1 MPKFGEKS
9 LVEDYFVEELEKRG
23 WGFVVGD
30 SLERE
35 SLEETLLM
43 PVLVRALES
52 VNEDIEIGNEEIQAA
67 LNELKLRGTG
77 IEGSK
82 YILNYFKFGIPI
94 KFEKE
99 RIVKY
104 VQLFDYNNIENNNFI
119 VSRQVIHKSGDKEVR
134 NDIILYANGIP
145 LVNIECKNPAS
156 FSEDWHT
163 AYRQIKDYEKTIPE
177 LYKYV
182 QVGIG
187 AEQNAKYFTI
197 VPWLDE
203 THTHEWKEPSK
214 DPIDSTI
221 EMLTPNTLLNI
232 IKNYLFFR
240 LEHGSANKVIAR
252 YMQYRAAEKIYNR
265 IIKYLKGKTEKN
277 KGLIWHWQGSGKTLT
292 MIFAAN
298 KAYQDEDLGNP
309 TIFFIVD
316 REELQEQLNNEFNA
330 LDITTPEVID
340 SIQRLREVIKHDEG
354 RGKRGIH
361 ITLIHKFRPEE
372 LEQLQKE
379 LEKQSETQ
387 ETLLTRKNVVAFI
400 DEGHRTQ
407 YGTLAGQMKLILKNA
422 FFFSFTGTPI
432 SIKQRNTYD
441 EFAYPPEEN
450 YFDRYF
456 ITDSIKDGFT
466 VKIAYQPRLEK
477 EPGIHLNKQMLDTFI
492 QVEFEEIP
500 EQYREKVEEKVKK
513 RIDKIRVVLENEKR
527 INRIAE
533 DIAEHFKDNLDG
545 KFKAMIVA
553 VSRKACVH
561 YKRALDKHLPK
572 EYSEVVMTY
581 TRDDKE
587 PIQSYLRELQQ
598 RFKGKEPDDIRKELV
613 EKYKEETLPKIL
625 IVTDMLLTGFDA
637 PILQAQYLDKPLKG
651 HRLLQAIAR
660 TNRPYKDIKEA
671 GMILDY
677 VGILKEF
684 QKAFK
689 EYSKEDITGI
699 LYDMAEL
706 RKEFT
711 NLITQT
717 MQMFENIPKDQY
729 DRKTM
734 LQAIEILTTEEENSK
749 AFLQNYKQLR
759 KLFELLGPDEVKIR
773 LYNEYKWL
781 SLVYTFYITWIM
793 GQTPQTQNI
802 YIQKYFQKTLK
813 YVHESTEVAEL
824 QKDLPIIEFDDH
836 YMEKLQEKAKTKEE
850 KAANIVFTLNR
861 FVLVE
866 KHKNPIYETL
876 TDKVERILTL
886 WKQRTKDY
894 EKIYKEGTETIQQLN
909 QLQAR
914 QKTLNFN
921 NLRYSI
927 LLGLEQ
933 KFTQDPLL
941 VNDVETLS
949 KQIEQHMFPRWYQQK
964 TARKN
969 IEREV
974 RRFLRRYI
982 KRYNIKLSDLEELYQ
997 KVMDSVKNYAQ
1008 KR

>member
-1 MPKFGEKS
+1 M
-9 LVEDYFVEELEKRG
+9 
-23 WGFVVGD
+23 
-30 SLERE
+30 E
-35 SLEETLLM
+35 SLDEPLLT
-43 PVLVRALES
+43 PVLIRALERI
-52 VNEDIEIGNEEIQAA
+52 NEDLEIGDEEIREVINA
-67 LNELKLRGTG
+67 LKLKSTG
-77 IEGSK
+77 IEGAK
-82 YILNYFKFGIPI
+82 QILNYFKFGVPI

-104 VQLFDYNNIENNNFI
+104 VRLFDYEKLERNEFI
-119 VSRQVIHKSGDKEVR
+119 VSIQVIHQSGDKEIR
-134 NDIILYANGIP
+134 NDIIIYINGIP
-145 LVNIECKNPAS
+145 IVNIECKNPAS
-156 FSEDWHT
+156 FSENWYT
-163 AYRQIKDYEKTIPE
+163 AYRQIKDYEKTIPG

-182 QVGIG
+182 QIG
-187 AEQNAKYFTI
+187 VAAEQNAKYFPI

-203 THTHEWKEPSK
+203 THTHEWKEPNK

-221 EMLTPNTLLNI
+221 EMLKPNTLLDI

-240 LEHGSANKVIAR
+240 LEYGSANKVIAR
-252 YMQYRAAEKIYNR
+252 YMQYRAAEKIYKR
-265 IIKYLKGKTEKN
+265 IINHLKGKTPKN

-298 KAYQDEDLGNP
+298 KAYQDEALENP
-309 TIFFIVD
+309 TVFFIVD

-330 LDITTPEVID
+330 LEITTPQVID
-340 SIQRLREVIKHDEG
+340 SIQTLREVIKHDEG
-354 RGKRGIH
+354 KGKRGIH
-361 ITLIHKFRPEE
+361 ITLIHKFRTEE

-387 ETLLTRKNVVAFI
+387 ETLLTRKNVIAFI

-422 FFFSFTGTPI
+422 FFFAFTGTPI
-432 SIKQRNTYD
+432 SIKQRNTYN
-441 EFAYPPEEN
+441 EFAYPPQEN

-492 QVEFEEIP
+492 QVEFDEIP

-513 RIDKIRVVLENEKR
+513 RINKIRVILENKKR

-533 DIAEHFKDNLDG
+533 DIAEHFKENLDG
-545 KFKAMIVA
+545 KFKAMVVA
-553 VSRKACVH
+553 VSRKACIH
-561 YKRALDKHLPK
+561 YKRALDKLLPK

-581 TRDDKE
+581 TRDDEE
-587 PIQSYLRELQQ
+587 PIRSYLKELQQ
-598 RFKGKEPDDIRKELV
+598 RFKGKEPDDIRKEIV

-699 LYDMAEL
+699 LYDMTEL
-706 RKEFT
+706 RQEFT
-711 NLITQT
+711 NLINQT
-717 MQMFENIPKDQY
+717 MQMFEDVPKDQY

-734 LQAIEILTTEEENSK
+734 LKAIEILTTEEENSK
-749 AFLQNYKQLR
+749 TFTQNYKQLR
-759 KLFELLGPDEVKIR
+759 KLFELLGPDEIKIR
-773 LYNEYKWL
+773 LYNEYKSL
-781 SLVYTFYITWIM
+781 SSIYTFYLTWIM

-824 QKDLPIIEFDDH
+824 QKDLPVIEFDDH

-866 KHKNPIYETL
+866 KHKTPIYESL
-876 TDKVERILTL
+876 TDKVERILKL

-894 EKIYKEGTETIQQLN
+894 EKIYKEGTEAIQQLN

-921 NLRYSI
+921 NLQYSI
-927 LLGLEQ
+927 LLTLEQ
-933 KFTQDPLL
+933 KFTQDPQLI
-941 VNDVETLS
+941 NDVETLT
-949 KQIEQHMFPRWYQQK
+949 KQIEQHMFPGWYQQK

-969 IEREV
+969 IERDV

-982 KRYNIKLSDLEELYQ
+982 KRHNIKLPELEELYQ
-997 KVMDSVKNYAQ
+997 KVMSNVKNYAR
-1008 KR
+1008 KK